1 MFSYYKYVRSS
12 RYEAERA
19 KIECVLLLHRMC
31 FSYYIECVLL
41 LHRMCFSYYRYVLS
55 SRYEAE
61 RAKVQRLAAELQLLR
76 YAQVSKQTCLYGK
89 RDRYMAQEAYEH
101 W

>member
-1 MFSYYKYVRSS
+1 MFSYYRYVLSS

-19 KIECVLLLHRMC
+19 KKK
-31 FSYYIECVLL
+31 CVLL

-89 RDRYMAQEAYEH
+89 RDQYMAQEA
-101 W
+101 